1 MIGAKTG
8 AAQPPDAKVASR
20 RMNTAGIH

>member
-20 RMNTAGIH
+20 HMNAAGIH